1 MGEIDYTG
9 LLTIPVATAILTTGA
24 LLIKEW
30 FQSRNATKRA
40 LTEKKLV
47 ELYNHLYSTV
57 VQYEG
62 RLSIKY
68 NKEMYGIDPNGK
80 EQYREVPETEY
91 PELWE
96 EAIQKASNEIYN
108 KIHLLEYDDLI
119 LWLKVEEGMQEEY
132 VFEDPSVNKA
142 LSYRKFCKNVKGSY
156 GRLYNEFHL
165 STRKRKKARIK
176 ELKLKLKHEK
186 KNPFYKTKIEKTKR
200 INAIKDKIKETK
212 KI

>member
-1 MGEIDYTG
+1 MSEIDYTG

-30 FQSRNATKRA
+30 FQSSNAAKRA

-62 RLSIKY
+62 RLTVKY

-119 LWLKVEEGMQEEY
+119 LWLKVEEGMEEEY
-132 VFEDPSVNKA
+132 VFEDHSVNKA
-142 LSYRKFCKNVKGSY
+142 FSYRNFCRNVKNSY

-176 ELKLKLKHEK
+176 ELKLKLKNVK
-186 KNPFYKTKIEKTKR
+186 KNPLYEKSEKTKR
-200 INAIKDKIKETK
+200 KNAIKNKIKQTK